1 MQYQVRKVFDRKDVE
16 NMLKNSVTISMK
28 KDQVI
33 IKIEDDAEQ
42 KEIIANLKKKMIELK
57 NLYQD
62 DKTPILVI
70 GKVLKNKEMDEIQS
84 LIKQFID
91 VQIEFD
97 SPKVLGLHGIKKSF
111 YKDVATSETKFHKGS
126 LRSGQKIE
134 YEGSLVII
142 GDVNPGAEVIAGENI
157 IVVGELRGLAH
168 AGAKGNRDAVIEAV
182 TISARQIRIADIV
195 KEVEKEEEG
204 EITTIKTSAYI
215 NDKAELINL
224 IVVILILLISIYHF
238 FLPGIKKL

>member
-1 MQYQVRKVFDRKDVE
+1 
-16 NMLKNSVTISMK
+16 MLKNCVMISMK

-42 KEIIANLKKKMIELK
+42 REIIANLKKKMIELK
-57 NLYQD
+57 NLYKD

-70 GKVLKNKEMDEIQS
+70 GKVLKNGEMDEIQA

-111 YKDVATSETKFHKGS
+111 YKEIATSETKFHKGS
-126 LRSGQKIE
+126 LRSGQRIE

-157 IVVGELRGLAH
+157 VVVGELRGLAH
-168 AGAKGNRDAVIEAV
+168 AGAKGNRDAVIEAASIRATQV
-182 TISARQIRIADIV
+182 RIADLI
-195 KEVEKEEEG
+195 KEVEREEG
-204 EITTIKTSAYI
+204 EIVSIKTSAYI
-215 NDKAELINL
+215 NDKEELIL
-224 IVVILILLISIYHF
+224 E
-238 FLPGIKKL
+238 